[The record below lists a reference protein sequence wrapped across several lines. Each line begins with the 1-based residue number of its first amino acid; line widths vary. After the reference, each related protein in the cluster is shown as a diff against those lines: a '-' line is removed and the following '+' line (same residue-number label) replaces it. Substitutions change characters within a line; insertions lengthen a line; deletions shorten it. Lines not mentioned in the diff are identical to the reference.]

1 MAYNLGGLKS
11 LQNYI
16 KTLGLALEILKST
29 IIFKHKNYQ
38 SLEFLKL

>member
-29 IIFKHKNYQ
+29 IIFKQKNISHKN
-38 SLEFLKL
+38 F